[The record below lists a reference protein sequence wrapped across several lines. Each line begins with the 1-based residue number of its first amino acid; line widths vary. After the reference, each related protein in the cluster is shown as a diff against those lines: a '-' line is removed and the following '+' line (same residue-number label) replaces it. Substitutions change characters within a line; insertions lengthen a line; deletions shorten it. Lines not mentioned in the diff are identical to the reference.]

1 MPTYRFIDTK
11 TSEVF
16 ESFMKISE
24 REKYLNDNPHIETVV
39 TAPAIVSSSGG
50 SPDQKAGDGWK
61 EVLSKVAEAH
71 PSSTVGERYYKKSI
85 KEVLAGNTSSKNY
98 SNATWTYSP
107 EQIATDL
114 DIKVN
119 VKRIEYD
126 LWDLSKTEL
135 KGMLQDGHAD
145 LLHLQSALQAGADKT
160 TLKKLL
166 KDIVYLDQVMRAYA
180 SKD

>member
-24 REKYLNDNPHIETVV
+24 REVYLKDNPHIETVM

-71 PSSTVGERYYKKSI
+71 PSSTVGERYYKKTI
-85 KEVLAGNTSSKNY
+85 KEVRTA
-98 SNATWTYSP
+98 
-107 EQIATDL
+107 Q
-114 DIKVN
+114 V
-119 VKRIEYD
+119 VKKHVDRIT
-126 LWDLSKTEL
+126 K
-135 KGMLQDGHAD
+135 
-145 LLHLQSALQAGADKT
+145 
-160 TLKKLL
+160 
-166 KDIVYLDQVMRAYA
+166 RNRNR
-180 SKD
+180 